1 MSQSWDSVAS
11 MHDHVLTVH
20 SSCADRLI
28 DNASLAVAMARG
40 IKGTLPCAH
49 GPTVL
54 TNPEPSSA
62 SAARS

>member
-49 GPTVL
+49 VTSLCTRPY
-54 TNPEPSSA
+54 SSDQ
-62 SAARS
+62 S